1 MLFTIAI
8 IERCRGRDA
17 SVGEAMIET
26 CFSGV
31 STYRIEGVSRFCGGF
46 GVSAATDP
54 DSNKKAF
61 ASFEGWRHRPREFSR
76 PFACVDG
83 VFLKRSWGG
92 SYENVAVMVLTAPT
106 STAT

>member
-1 MLFTIAI
+1 MLFTTAI

-17 SVGEAMIET
+17 SVGEVMIET

-31 STYRIEGVSRFCGGF
+31 STCRIESVSRFCGGS
-46 GVSAATDP
+46 GVLAATDP

-61 ASFEGWRHRPREFSR
+61 ASFEEWHYRPREFSH

-83 VFLKRSWGG
+83 AFLKRS
-92 SYENVAVMVLTAPT
+92 
-106 STAT
+106 